1 MNDNTGFVIEPRA
14 ILTNEWYTDPLT
26 MHLLRHCRLR
36 ANFENTKW
44 RGIEIKRGQFVTS
57 LKTLSTETGMSVKQ
71 VRTALE
77 KLEKTGY
84 AASKATNKNRI
95 ITVFFYDEE
104 QNMGKQTGK
113 QTGKQRAN
121 KRAGKGQT
129 EGKQRATDNNNIS
142 NDILNNEKQGV
153 CAPSAHTQQEN
164 NAAAPGA
171 LGERERA
178 DKVTYV
184 DVRRYQIDNRIGG
197 GEEVSEFY
205 SGFEKSGTRIPDD
218 WQKIYRAFI
227 RASDDDRVRFMTKL
241 LDGGFRDKWGADDE

>member
-57 LKTLSTETGMSVKQ
+57 LQTLSTETGLTIKQ

-84 AASKATNKNRI
+84 VASKATNKNRI
-95 ITVFFYDEE
+95 ITVLFYSEE
-104 QNMGKQTGK
+104 QNMGKQNGK
-113 QTGKQRAN
+113 QKGNQKTN
-121 KRAGKGQT
+121 KGQT
-129 EGKQRATDNNNIS
+129 KGKQRATDNNNIS
-142 NDILNNEKQGV
+142 NDILNKETSV

-164 NAAAPGA
+164 NSAAPGA
-171 LGERERA
+171 LEERGHA
-178 DKVTYV
+178 AVTWNEI
-184 DVRRYQIDNRIGG
+184 RQYQIDNHIGG
-197 GEEVSEFY
+197 GEIVDDFYDAFHESNTRFPENWQQVYTRFARADYPEQDEFVRRL
-205 SGFEKSGTRIPDD
+205 KSGD
-218 WQKIYRAFI
+218 YH
-227 RASDDDRVRFMTKL
+227 S
-241 LDGGFRDKWGADDE
+241 KWGKTDAGA

>member
-57 LKTLSTETGMSVKQ
+57 LKTLSTETGMSVMQ

-84 AASKATNKNRI
+84 ITNNATNKSRI
-95 ITVFFYDEE
+95 ITVVFYIDE
-104 QNMGKQTGK
+104 QKHNKQVSK
-113 QTGKQRAN
+113 RAN
-121 KRAGKGQT
+121 KQVTSKSANKQQT
-129 EGKQRATDNNNIS
+129 SNKQITTDNNNIS

-171 LGERERA
+171 LGERGRA
-178 DKVTYV
+178 AKVTYV

-197 GEEVSEFY
+197 GEEASEFY

-241 LDGGFRDKWGADDE
+241 LSGGYRDKWGAADE

>member
-1 MNDNTGFVIEPRA
+1 NTGFVIEPRA

-104 QNMGKQTGK
+104 QSMGKQTGK

-171 LGERERA
+171 PLAERGHA
-178 DKVTYV
+178 AVTWNEI
-184 DVRRYQIDNRIGG
+184 RQFQIDHHIGS
-197 GEEVSEFY
+197 GEIVDDFY
-205 SGFEKSGTRIPDD
+205 DAFKKSGTRIPDN
-218 WQKIYRAFI
+218 WQDLYCRFAK
-227 RASDDDRVRFMTKL
+227 ASYDVQLEFAKNLKAGKYYDR
-241 LDGGFRDKWGADDE
+241 WGKADE

>member
-1 MNDNTGFVIEPRA
+1 MKDNTGFVVEPRA

-57 LKTLSTETGMSVKQ
+57 LKTLSTETGMSVMQ

-84 AASKATNKNRI
+84 ITNNATNKNRI
-95 ITVFFYDEE
+95 ITVVFYIDE
-104 QNMGKQTGK
+104 QKHNKQVSK
-113 QTGKQRAN
+113 RAN
-121 KRAGKGQT
+121 KQVTSKSANKQQT
-129 EGKQRATDNNNIS
+129 SNKQITTDNNNIS

-171 LGERERA
+171 LKERGHA
-178 DKVTYV
+178 AVTWNEI
-184 DVRRYQIDNRIGG
+184 RQFQIDHHIGG
-197 GEEVSEFY
+197 GEIVDDFY
-205 SGFEKSGTRIPDD
+205 DAFKKSGTRIPDN
-218 WQKIYRAFI
+218 WQDLYCRFAK
-227 RASDDDRVRFMTKL
+227 ASYDVQLEFAKNLKAGKYYDR
-241 LDGGFRDKWGADDE
+241 WGKADE